1 MTDRRWETPQKNHI
15 GNFQSS
21 LPKEDRDATLIK
33 EESLYK
39 GFERSYLKNPDKIA
53 IITPKGQYTYCE
65 CYQKAVKIGSYII
78 GKKIVGILMDKGM
91 LQIASILAAA
101 MVSTTICSNRI

>member
-1 MTDRRWETPQKNHI
+1 MTDRRFWETPQKNHI

-39 GFERSYLKNPDKIA
+39 GGMRKR
-53 IITPKGQYTYCE
+53 
-65 CYQKAVKIGSYII
+65 
-78 GKKIVGILMDKGM
+78 IVFHTE
-91 LQIASILAAA
+91 SH
-101 MVSTTICSNRI
+101 